1 MLNLDYAY
9 DGNGNCVQKS
19 GNPYQNVFVYDQM
32 NRLVE
37 AVQNGKSEKYTYD
50 LAGNRLKKESEQ
62 KTEHYQYNRKNQLIH
77 LKTGET
83 TTQYRYDQ
91 QGNLLEE
98 QSNTWNKTY
107 TYDAE
112 NRQRSTKLTQISNG
126 TPEYFHQSNH
136 YDGEGFRYKTEEN
149 GKIIRFLFDRGEL
162 AEEIQEDTHISYTRG
177 NVPLALSR
185 NGTNQNYFVSDE
197 MGSTLFLLDQKHEIR
212 KMYHYN
218 AFGVIKEETGD
229 VSNRLTYTGQIYDSV
244 TGQYYLRARF
254 YNPSIGRFTQEDI
267 YHGSGLNLYA
277 YCANNPVMYF
287 DPSGYIEL
295 PCILK
300 HTSAMESY
308 AITDSVI
315 VSGKRAIDQGH
326 SYEIGVRNLYGD
338 VPFTQRQYEAK
349 IKGKSVSGIAD
360 NVILGENIAIEA
372 KYVNDWTKSL
382 RNPRSSNGDRP
393 WAIAEQ
399 NKMLEQAMKYSNAF
413 EKVIYHTNSVDLADF
428 YTPIFNNEGI
438 KNFEFV
444 ITPVKK

>member
-1 MLNLDYAY
+1 M
-9 DGNGNCVQKS
+9 QKS
-19 GNPYQNVFVYDQM
+19 GKPYQNVFVYDQM

-267 YHGSGLNLYA
+267 YRGSGLNLYA
-277 YCANNPVMYF
+277 YCANNPVMYY
-287 DPSGYIEL
+287 DPSGYIQL
-295 PCILK
+295 PCAHK
-300 HTSAMESY
+300 YTPSTSPY
-308 AITDSVI
+308 ASTIDVK
-315 VSGKRAIDQGH
+315 VFGKNSSSRGL
-326 SYEIGVRNLYGD
+326 SYEDAIRNIIYANIPHIDGRK
-338 VPFTQRQYEAK
+338 F
-349 IKGKSVSGIAD
+349 IAMI
-360 NVILGENIAIEA
+360 NGEPKTGYADYLIIQNKKLIPIEA
-372 KYVNDWTKSL
+372 KYVDDWNKSF
-382 RNPRSSNGDRP
+382 RNPEYPILDKP
-393 WAIAEQ
+393 WASGKIDD
-399 NKMLEQAMKYSNAF
+399 MLEQATKYSVTF
-413 EKVIYHTNSVDLADF
+413 SEVIYHTNSMELANC
-428 YTPIFNNEGI
+428 YTKLFKEIGVN
-438 KNFEFV
+438 NFEFV
-444 ITPVKK
+444 ITPTFR

>member
-19 GNPYQNVFVYDQM
+19 VTPYQNMFVYDQM

-112 NRQRSTKLTQISNG
+112 NRQRSTKLTKISNG
-126 TPEYFHQSNH
+126 IPEYFHQSNY

-177 NVPLALSR
+177 NAPLALSR

-267 YHGSGLNLYA
+267 YRGSGLNLYA
-277 YCANNPVMYF
+277 YCANNPVMYY
-287 DPSGYIEL
+287 DPSGYVWLCELGKNEPAYLIEDKVHKMIEFLSPTVHPKTVTPDNPDGIYIIRATGDYFYDRQMLALEAGISL
-295 PCILK
+295 PNGKYWNGHHIEYNID
-300 HTSAMESY
+300 TNEMRMQFAES
-308 AITDSVI
+308 
-315 VSGKRAIDQGH
+315 
-326 SYEIGVRNLYGD
+326 LYHNYYSHFGGAGQ
-338 VPFTQRQYEAK
+338 FERLT
-349 IKGKSVSGIAD
+349 GF
-360 NVILGENIAIEA
+360 
-372 KYVNDWTKSL
+372 KYGSDE
-382 RNPRSSNGDRP
+382 
-393 WAIAEQ
+393 AIAYCRRR
-399 NKMLEQAMKYSNAF
+399 N
-413 EKVIYHTNSVDLADF
+413 IDL
-428 YTPIFNNEGI
+428 IF
-438 KNFEFV
+438 
-444 ITPVKK
+444 